1 MEMKKKH
8 GNSLENKDLHH
19 LYQINDDEENDVF
32 KYGISGEPLLPDGS
46 SARANKQVKTYNLIA
61 ARGKFS
67 ANVLETAIDGREN
80 ALEIE
85 EEYIA
90 KYEKQK
96 GRKPR
101 GNL

>member
-1 MEMKKKH
+1 
-8 GNSLENKDLHH
+8 
-19 LYQINDDEENDVF
+19 
-32 KYGISGEPLLPDGS
+32 
-46 SARANKQVKTYNLIA
+46 LIV

-67 ANVLETAIDGREN
+67 ANVLETTIDGREN

>member
-1 MEMKKKH
+1 MKKQH
-8 GNSLENKDLHH
+8 GNSLENSDLHH

-32 KYGISGEPLLPDGS
+32 KYGISGEPLLPDGTS
-46 SARANKQVKTYNLIA
+46 GRANKQVKSYNLIA
-61 ARGKFS
+61 NKSKFS
-67 ANVLETAIDGREN
+67 AEVLQTDIEGREK

-85 EEYIA
+85 DKYITE
-90 KYEKQK
+90 YEKQH